1 MAWTQA
7 TVNHFKT
14 LGVRETADEDRVIK
28 RAYREKA
35 LLHHSDR
42 GGDNDEMV
50 RVNAAYEVLRTKTG
64 RARHRAELM
73 RIRRSTQGYSFSAS
87 QWARANRTYQHPP
100 NAEPR
105 DSHQPPPKASPP
117 PKARPTPPSPSRRN
131 GSLWP
136 IAIVWG
142 VGTGFVTG
150 TKAFFVSLVAM
161 CLISALAF
169 DIPTATMFAVASLF
183 AGVAAI
189 GGFSLRVHDVIRG
202 EPPTG

>member
-14 LGVRETADEDRVIK
+14 LGVRETADEDRVVK

-73 RIRRSTQGYSFSAS
+73 RIRRSTEGYSFSAS
-87 QWARANRTYQHPP
+87 RWARTNSTHQHPP
-100 NAEPR
+100 TDKPH
-105 DSHQPPPKASPP
+105 DSHQSA
-117 PKARPTPPSPSRRN
+117 PKARPRPPSPSARN

-142 VGTGFVTG
+142 VGTGIVTG
-150 TKAFFVSLVAM
+150 LKTFFISLVAM
-161 CLISALAF
+161 CFISALAF
-169 DIPTATMFAVASLF
+169 DIPTTVMIALASAF

-189 GGFSLRVHDVIRG
+189 GGFCLRVHGVIRG
-202 EPPTG
+202 GPPTG

>member
-73 RIRRSTQGYSFSAS
+73 RIRRSTEGYAFSGG
-87 QWARANRTYQHPP
+87 QWARTTRTSPEPP
-100 NAEPR
+100 SAKPHR
-105 DSHQPPPKASPP
+105 SPQPQPPQKA
-117 PKARPTPPSPSRRN
+117 KPSPSSGRH
-131 GSLWP
+131 SQWP
-136 IAIVWG
+136 VAIVWG
-142 VGTGFVTG
+142 IGTALVTG
-150 TKAFFVSLVAM
+150 LKTFFISIFAM
-161 CLISALAF
+161 CFISALAF
-169 DIPTATMFAVASLF
+169 DIATSVMITLASSF
-183 AGVAAI
+183 AGVAAV
-189 GGFSLRVHDVIRG
+189 GGFASRIHMVIWG
-202 EPPTG
+202 EPPTE